1 MARAEASPAAEDH
14 LSLLCRMV
22 LNFRLLTLLITLA
35 SLPFHREE
43 LAPVYA
49 LLVAAAC
56 ASFFPLWFWKRIS
69 GVVSRHPALLGV
81 DLVLGMA
88 ILTIA
93 GPRSAFFFYTLS
105 IALLAGVLYRW
116 VGAGVFSMLLVA
128 TYWTALVLRAPVA
141 EDGPAFQT
149 LLGMPLLYPIFG
161 AAGAAVRGFL
171 ERVAATESALAAS
184 DRAAAIE
191 RERLRLG
198 REMHDSVAKTLHGV
212 SLSAAALPEWIRSD
226 PARAER
232 EARVLAE
239 GATRAAAEAREVIR
253 DLRADSVEEPLHRAV
268 EAYARAWAAKAGVA
282 VEISA
287 SAVPEPSPEARWELF
302 SILKEA
308 LTNVE
313 RHADARRVR
322 VALNGSDGTV
332 RMRVTD
338 DGAGFEVPRDPESRL
353 AGDHFGLVGMAERA
367 RYAGGELHIDSA
379 PGRGTTLT
387 AAVRLQA
394 PARDREGA

>member
-1 MARAEASPAAEDH
+1 
-14 LSLLCRMV
+14 MV
-22 LNFRLLTLLITLA
+22 LNFRLLTLFITLI

-43 LAPVYA
+43 LGPLYA
-49 LLVAAAC
+49 MLVLAAC
-56 ASFFPLWFWKRIS
+56 ASFFPLWWWERLS
-69 GVVSRHPALLGV
+69 GVLSRHPSLLGV
-81 DLVLGMA
+81 DLILGMA

-116 VGAGVFSMLLVA
+116 LGAAVFSGLLVA

-141 EDGPAFQT
+141 EDGPAIQA
-149 LLGMPLLYPIFG
+149 LLGMPVLYPIFG

-212 SLSAAALPEWIRSD
+212 SLAASALPGWIRND
-226 PARAER
+226 PERAER
-232 EARVLAE
+232 EARALAE
-239 GATRAAAEAREVIR
+239 GATRAASEARGVIH

-268 EAYARAWAAKAGVA
+268 EAYARAWAAKADVTA
-282 VEISA
+282 EVNA
-287 SAVPEPSPEARWELF
+287 SVVPEPSPEARWELF

-308 LTNVE
+308 LANVE
-313 RHADARRVR
+313 RHADAERVQ
-322 VALNGSDGTV
+322 VALHGSNGEV
-332 RMRVTD
+332 LLRVVD
-338 DGAGFEVPRDPESRL
+338 DGVGFEVPPDAEGSL
-353 AGDHFGLVGMAERA
+353 ADDHFGLVGMAERA
-367 RYAGGELHIDSA
+367 RTVGGAVDVESA
-379 PGRGTTLT
+379 PGRGTTVT
-387 AAVRLQA
+387 ASIRLQGA
-394 PARDREGA
+394 AAGSEGA